1 MIKTKDG
8 LELFTTEWTVTNPRA
23 CVVLTHG
30 FGEHSGRYAHVAEAF
45 NSAGISLYAYDLR
58 GHGRSAGPRGH
69 SPSHEHFLD
78 DLSRVITRVK
88 QNAPKAR
95 IFVYGHS
102 MGGNI
107 TLSYALQRPAGL
119 AGCIV
124 NAPWIKRAIEAPA
137 WQTALGKILAN
148 IVPTFSQQTP
158 GLNGL
163 LSRDPAM
170 DGSGNS
176 DPLSHRTMS
185 ARLFV
190 DMTTAA
196 DTLLAQAGRFKA
208 PLLLTH
214 GSDDGIIA
222 YSGSEQFF
230 DACGA
235 ADKTFKTYEGG
246 YHETHNDLGRG
257 DHLRDL
263 TSWLASRVTGGD

>member
-8 LELFTTEWTVTNPRA
+8 LELFTAEWTVTNPRA

-45 NSAGISLYAYDLR
+45 NSAGVSFYAYDLR

-88 QNAPKAR
+88 QSAPKAR

-107 TLSYALQRPAGL
+107 TLSYALQRPTGL

-158 GLNGL
+158 SLSGM

-190 DMTTAA
+190 DMSAA
-196 DTLLAQAGRFKA
+196 AEALLAQAARFKS

-214 GSDDGIIA
+214 GNADGIIA
-222 YSGSEQFF
+222 YAGSEQFF

-235 ADKTFKTYEGG
+235 ADKTFKTYDGG

-257 DHLRDL
+257 EHLRDM